1 MQAKDNGDKYEK
13 VKKETMERIIDQR
26 LYQAEQLEELYNEM
40 LNENSDLNQER
51 LKSIWQ
57 EIMDD
62 LNA

>member
-1 MQAKDNGDKYEK
+1 MQSKDNGDKYEK
-13 VKKETMERIIDQR
+13 VRKETMEKIIDQR
-26 LYQAEQLEELYNEM
+26 LYQAEQLEDLYNEV

-51 LKSIWQ
+51 LKTIWQ